1 MIRLFF
7 TFNITILKMTTQT
20 TSLSNIQQE
29 LIKLYSFNLPQNDLI
44 NIKQILA
51 NYFAQKAISE
61 ADKIWDEKKYDNVLM
76 KNWVNKERK

>member
-7 TFNITILKMTTQT
+7 TFIITILKMTTQT

>member
-1 MIRLFF
+1 
-7 TFNITILKMTTQT
+7 MTTQT

-29 LIKLYSFNLPQNDLI
+29 LIKLYSFNLPEDDLI

>member
-7 TFNITILKMTTQT
+7 TFIITILKMTTQT

-29 LIKLYSFNLPQNDLI
+29 LIKLYSFNLPEDDLI